1 MFRYLGLLWNA
12 ESMPAAA
19 GAEGLKRR
27 IQALTPAW
35 KLMFTGTGV
44 AVLATDCSRHSTAQ
58 SLDSGRG
65 IILGEI
71 FPRPNSWD
79 SEAPAKRAQTQASDW
94 AEQDKTHV
102 DDGWRRCDCTEL
114 P

>member
-1 MFRYLGLLWNA
+1 MFRYLALLWNA
-12 ESMPAAA
+12 ESAPAAA
-19 GAEGLKRR
+19 GAEVLKRR

-44 AVLATDCSRHSTAQ
+44 AVLATDCSRHLTAQ

-71 FPRPNSWD
+71 FPRPSPWD
-79 SEAPAKRAQTQASDW
+79 AGAPVERAQFAAQETQALLETQEIGRASCR
-94 AEQDKTHV
+94 ERV
-102 DDGWRRCDCTEL
+102 
-114 P
+114 